1 MNALDILECVL
12 MMLAGLGV
20 FLIGIKAMGDN
31 LEAVA
36 GNSLKSIFN
45 KISNNRFTGVAVGA
59 GVTAIIQSSSA
70 TTVMVVGFVNA
81 GVMTLTQA
89 TSIIMGANIGTTIT
103 AQIVSLQS
111 LPITAFFAAM
121 ACVGAFMQ
129 TSKKLHVRNV
139 GSIIAGVGVLF
150 VGLDVMSSAMK
161 QIAEIEAVRNLLN
174 ATTNPL
180 LLLLLGAVITAVIQS
195 SSVTTSIIISMGISG
210 LIGLESAVYT
220 TLGINIGTCITAVL
234 ACIGST
240 VNAKRTSIIHL
251 LFNCIGS
258 FLFFIV
264 FLILDKFTTFFT
276 WMSGTFNGSIANQ
289 IAMFHTAFNVIT
301 TLLLLPFVKALPK
314 LAMLIVPDKKSSADD
329 QKDII
334 ETEKF
339 QFIDNRL
346 LSTPSIALVMIRKE
360 ILAMAD
366 LAKNNLDLSIQA
378 VKTKDLSQKALFDVR
393 EKRIDFLNKAITK
406 YTIKVSSEHISY
418 ISEKESASYYYVV
431 SNIERV
437 GDYAQN
443 IMEYTQE
450 LIDYNAE
457 FSDTAKK
464 EIDDMKIAIDNLYD
478 AVVSAFERQ
487 DITQEETIK
496 DLEEIVDDYKANLE
510 RSHLI
515 RLGNGQCSAE
525 SAGVFLS
532 LVSNMER
539 IADHILNVFK
549 SMKQYTQVTKTTH
562 VLASPKA

>member
-1 MNALDILECVL
+1 MNALDILESVL
-12 MMLAGLGV
+12 MMLGGLGV

-129 TSKKLHVRNV
+129 MSKKLHVRNV

-161 QIAEIEAVRNLLN
+161 SIAEIDAVRNVLN

-180 LLLLLGAVITAVIQS
+180 LLLLLGALITALIQS

-210 LIGLESAVYT
+210 LINLESAIFT

-240 VNAKRTSIIHL
+240 VNAKRTSVIHL

-258 FLFFIV
+258 FFFFVV
-264 FLILDKFTTFFT
+264 FLILRKFTNFFD

-301 TLLLLPFVKALPK
+301 TLLLLPFVKVLPK
-314 LAMLIVPDKKSSADD
+314 LAILIVPDKKSEADE

-339 QFIDNRL
+339 QYIDNRL

-360 ILAMAD
+360 ILAMAG
-366 LAKNNLDLSIQA
+366 LAKDNLDLSINA
-378 VKTKDLSQKALFDVR
+378 VKNKDLSQKALFDTR

-464 EIDDMKIAIDNLYD
+464 EIDDMKLAIDKLFE
-478 AVVSAFERQ
+478 AVVVAFEKQ
-487 DITQEETIK
+487 DISQEESIK
-496 DLEEIVDDYKANLE
+496 DMEEAVDDYKAQLE

-549 SMKQYTQVTKTTH
+549 SMKQYTQVSKTTH
-562 VLASPKA
+562 VISAPKA